1 MSARIMLWFAVV
13 VMSIEALVMANLWA
27 LGMGLIFAVAGIL
40 SERKSA

>member
-1 MSARIMLWFAVV
+1 MLWFAVV